1 VQTIVFCFA
10 AISVAASTLSFSQ
23 TITSGDVTGTVSD
36 SSGGVVPNA
45 TVTIQSAATGTSNA
59 VQSGGDGAYGFN
71 FVSPGRYQLSAVRR
85 SVDAVVKS
93 KQVVAFAQV
102 AKQIDR
108 PRN

>member
-1 VQTIVFCFA
+1 MLVSGNRGARCDQLEAGANHRLCFA

-71 FVSPGRYQLSAVRR
+71 FVSPGTLSAFRC
-85 SVDAVVKS
+85 
-93 KQVVAFAQV
+93 
-102 AKQIDR
+102 
-108 PRN
+108 